1 MEYKDYYNVLG
12 VDKLAS
18 QQDIKKAYRKLAR
31 KLHPDV
37 NPGDKGAEARFKEI
51 NEAYE
56 VLSDQEKRKTY
67 DELGSSYQQWQR
79 TGGDPRGF
87 DWKQWTARGGQP
99 GGGRVQVEYGDLS
112 DLFGT
117 GGDSSDFFQTIF
129 GNAGGFGAFE
139 QGPRTRRGR
148 DLEQPV
154 EITLEEAYHGTQ
166 RLLQVGDEKLE
177 VKIPAGVETGSRVR
191 ISGKGKRAGRGGPRG
206 HIYLSVT
213 VLPHATFERNS
224 ADLYCVLPLDVYAAV
239 LGGEVAV
246 PSLKG
251 QVMLKIPAETQGGK
265 RFRLK
270 GLGMPNLKD
279 PTSHGDLY
287 ADVQILVPTAL
298 NDAEKNLFTQLAA
311 LRSR

>member
-1 MEYKDYYNVLG
+1 MEYKDYYKVLG
-12 VDKLAS
+12 VDKKAS

-56 VLSDQEKRKTY
+56 VLSDQEKRQKY

-87 DWKQWTARGGQP
+87 DWNQWTTRGGQP
-99 GGGRVQVEYGDLS
+99 GGGRVEYGDLS
-112 DLFGT
+112 DLFG
-117 GGDSSDFFQTIF
+117 GGGGFSDFFQSVF
-129 GNAGGFGAFE
+129 GNAGGYSAYE
-139 QGPRTRRGR
+139 QGPRIRRGR

-154 EITLEEAYHGTQ
+154 EITLEEAYRGTQ

-177 VKIPAGVETGSRVR
+177 VKIPAGVDAGSRVR
-191 ISGKGKRAGRGGPRG
+191 ISGKGERGGRGGPRG
-206 HIYLSVT
+206 DIYLSVT
-213 VLPHATFERNS
+213 VLPHQTFERKGD
-224 ADLYCVLPLDVYAAV
+224 DLYCALPLDVYTAV

-251 QVMLKIPAETQGGK
+251 QVMLKIPPETQAGK

-270 GLGMPNLKD
+270 GLGMPSLKD
-279 PTSHGDLY
+279 AKKYGDLY
-287 ADVQILVPTAL
+287 ADVQIVLPAAL
-298 NDAEKNLFTQLAA
+298 TNREKELFTQLAA
-311 LRSR
+311 LRNH

>member
-1 MEYKDYYNVLG
+1 MEYKDYYKVLG
-12 VDKLAS
+12 VDKKAS

-56 VLSDQEKRKTY
+56 VLSDQEKRVKY

-87 DWKQWTARGGQP
+87 DWQQWTARGGQP
-99 GGGRVQVEYGDLS
+99 GGARVEYGDLS
-112 DLFGT
+112 DLFG
-117 GGDSSDFFQTIF
+117 GGGGFSDFFQSIF
-129 GNAGGFGAFE
+129 GNAGGYTAYE
-139 QGPRTRRGR
+139 QGPRIRRGR
-148 DLEQPV
+148 DLEQPI
-154 EITLEEAYHGTQ
+154 ELTLEEAYHGTQ

-177 VKIPAGVETGSRVR
+177 VKIPAGVDTGSRVR
-191 ISGKGKRAGRGGPRG
+191 IAGKGEHASRGSPRG
-206 HIYLSVT
+206 DIYLSVT
-213 VLPHATFERNS
+213 VLPHQVFERKGE
-224 ADLYCVLPLDVYAAV
+224 DLYCALPLDVYTAV

-251 QVMLKIPAETQGGK
+251 QVMLRIPPETQGGK

-270 GLGMPNLKD
+270 GLGMPNLKSSK
-279 PTSHGDLY
+279 THGDLY
-287 ADVQILVPTAL
+287 ADVQILLPPAL
-298 NDAEKNLFTQLAA
+298 SNTEKELFTQLAA
-311 LRSR
+311 LRSH